1 MTEQRKKILES
12 VKFLKEKYPQNFNPK
27 TAIITES
34 NFKLPSYI
42 QVLKK
47 FKLLEIPPHI
57 GIDNGL
63 VHNLIFAKCKN
74 KDIIVINGRY
84 HFYDGVTMREIGHFI
99 YTLKFLKISKII
111 AIDEVANLNPRFKQ
125 GELTLIYDQINLMG
139 DNPLIGENDDEL
151 GVRFPDMSNAY
162 DERLFEDAYKIFI
175 DNKIKVNESVYLGL
189 IGPETETEAE
199 ARMYREIGA
208 DVVGYSLVPEN
219 ISSVHANMK
228 FIGIGLITREIIA
241 DRMLEENYTEQER
254 EKIKIQNYN
263 KAKPK
268 IDLILNK
275 II

>member
-162 DERLFEDAYKIFI
+162 DEKLFEDTYKIFI

-241 DRMLEENYTEQER
+241 DKMLEEDYTEQER

-268 IDLILNK
+268 VDLILNK

>member
-47 FKLLEIPPHI
+47 LKLLEIPPYI
-57 GIDNGL
+57 GVDNGL
-63 VHNLIFAKCKN
+63 VHNLIFAKCEN

>member
-57 GIDNGL
+57 GIENGL

-139 DNPLIGENDDEL
+139 DNPLIGKNDDEL

-162 DERLFEDAYKIFI
+162 DEKLFEDTYKIFI

-241 DRMLEENYTEQER
+241 DKMLEENYTEQER

-268 IDLILNK
+268 VDLILNK